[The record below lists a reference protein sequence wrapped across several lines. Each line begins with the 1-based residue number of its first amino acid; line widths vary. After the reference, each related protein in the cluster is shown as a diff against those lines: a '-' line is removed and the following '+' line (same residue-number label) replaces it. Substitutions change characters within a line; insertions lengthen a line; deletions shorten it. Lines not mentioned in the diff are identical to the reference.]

1 LRHSNADLRHIDYPL
16 VKADFPHFDIIQDCK
31 RFDDFYSSLCRYL
44 EEQNLKEYAKRGI
57 AIEKAKLA
65 TGVYGYDQSLC

>member
-1 LRHSNADLRHIDYPL
+1 MNLKST
-16 VKADFPHFDIIQDCK
+16 
-31 RFDDFYSSLCRYL
+31 SRYL